1 MTNHIRLFAATAFL
15 LAAAVSAAAQHSAM
29 PKGMTHEEHL
39 AQLQKEAEMK
49 QRGAG
54 AMGFDQD
61 ATIHHFRLSED
72 GGSVDVEVRRAG
84 DAALRDA
91 VRAHLREIAVEF
103 AAGDFGKPFATH
115 GEVPPGVPDLVRLKG
130 SITYVFEDLKNGGR
144 VRIRASTT
152 AARDAVHAFLKYQ
165 IREHAPK

>member
-15 LAAAVSAAAQHSAM
+15 LLVGGLSAVAQHSAM

-49 QRGAG
+49 ERGAA

-72 GGSVDVEVRRAG
+72 GGSIDVVVRRAG
-84 DAALRDA
+84 DAALRTPCA
-91 VRAHLREIAVEF
+91 PTCGNRRRVCRRR
-103 AAGDFGKPFATH
+103 FGKPFATH
-115 GEVPPGVPDLVRLKG
+115 GEVPPGVPDLVRLKA
-130 SITYVFEDLKNGGR
+130 SISYVFEDLKNGGR

-152 AARDAVHAFLKYQ
+152 AART
-165 IREHAPK
+165 RSTRS